1 MIWGWIILA
10 VRKERRKR
18 RREAVLHS
26 QILIVQPRIAML
38 SRTVVYHLAVI
49 TLLDHTQPMT
59 LKTISQDQS
68 LSLLSVIYQ
77 LLLVRKRPFLRQFKV
92 SKTLMTGTSTKSQML
107 RKKSQQKLQSATNIQ
122 TILNQHLLSKRS
134 LPGPLQGP
142 LANSSTRKE
151 ALHQSESVENSTTTQ
166 VVSLPLMSAK
176 EDKIAMT

>member
-1 MIWGWIILA
+1 
-10 VRKERRKR
+10 
-18 RREAVLHS
+18 
-26 QILIVQPRIAML
+26 ML
-38 SRTVVYHLAVI
+38 SRTAVYHQAVI
-49 TLLDHTQPMT
+49 TSLDHTQPMT
-59 LKTISQDQS
+59 LKTISPDQS

-92 SKTLMTGTSTKSQML
+92 SKTLMTGISTKSQMLL

-134 LPGPLQGP
+134 LPGLLQGL
-142 LANSSTRKE
+142 LANSSTRKV
-151 ALHQSESVENSTTTQ
+151 ALHQSEEVENSTTTQ